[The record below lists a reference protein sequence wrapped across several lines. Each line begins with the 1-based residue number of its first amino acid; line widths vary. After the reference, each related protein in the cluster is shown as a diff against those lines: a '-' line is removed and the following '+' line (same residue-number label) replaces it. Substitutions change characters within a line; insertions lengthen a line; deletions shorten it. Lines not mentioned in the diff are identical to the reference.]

1 LYRTTDLRQKNI
13 LYLALAFPFFIY
25 LLPYIKSVISTPML
39 QSKYTI
45 GILPFIILLACSG
58 LDFINSKKTSLYVC
72 VFIILFSLGLIF
84 MKNDYYHEIKKE
96 QYREALQII
105 ASYNNKAIVFCYHIK
120 GLVVYADLLG
130 YDLDIR
136 RNTQDALNELKAGAF
151 WFIARNDNKDEWD
164 YLLDDQFQF
173 IDRSDIRLV
182 KSIQKYKLR
191 VLHYELNNG

>member
-1 LYRTTDLRQKNI
+1 
-13 LYLALAFPFFIY
+13 
-25 LLPYIKSVISTPML
+25 
-39 QSKYTI
+39 
-45 GILPFIILLACSG
+45 
-58 LDFINSKKTSLYVC
+58 
-72 VFIILFSLGLIF
+72 
-84 MKNDYYHEIKKE
+84 
-96 QYREALQII
+96 
-105 ASYNNKAIVFCYHIK
+105 
-120 GLVVYADLLG
+120 LVVYADLLG